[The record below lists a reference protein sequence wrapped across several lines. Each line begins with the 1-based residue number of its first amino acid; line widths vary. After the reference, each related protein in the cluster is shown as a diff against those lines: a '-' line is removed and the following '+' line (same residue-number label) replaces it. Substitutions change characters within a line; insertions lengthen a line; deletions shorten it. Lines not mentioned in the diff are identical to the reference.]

1 MASVLIQAGHAPQD
15 GAGERGSVLASAPG
29 YRSLPGEA
37 RWTARL
43 AERLAAR
50 LREAGV
56 RVTIVGEWRGR
67 PAPPEVERHHQ
78 LFLSL
83 RYDAAGYAASG
94 DPRGDSGCFADR
106 AIGDPVASLSDLAIR
121 EWERVYPRE
130 RGGTPIPLA
139 SDRRGPSTSQHYAF
153 RSISGLTPGV
163 ILVHGCGAP
172 VGSRGLPPGE
182 DAPFLHGQSERVAD
196 LDARAV
202 LRFLERT
209 AARRAP
215 WAHDRLPAQGRRAS

>member
-1 MASVLIQAGHAPQD
+1 MASVLIQAGHAPQS
-15 GAGERGSVLASAPG
+15 GAGPRGAV
-29 YRSLPGEA
+29 PGEA

-50 LREAGV
+50 LRDAGV
-56 RVTIVGEWRGR
+56 RVTIVGEWQGHQ
-67 PAPPEVERHHQ
+67 APPEVGRHHQ

-121 EWERVYPRE
+121 EWERVYPRG
-130 RGGTPIPLA
+130 RGGAPIPLA
-139 SDRRGPSTSQHYAF
+139 NDRRSPGTCQHYAF
-153 RSISGLTPGV
+153 RAISGLTPGV
-163 ILVHGCGAP
+163 VLVHGCGAP
-172 VGSRGLPPGE
+172 VGSGGFPAGD
-182 DAPFLHGQSERVAD
+182 DAPFLHGQIERVAE

-202 LRFLERT
+202 LRFLEH
-209 AARRAP
+209 AASRGATRAQ
-215 WAHDRLPAQGRRAS
+215 DRLSAQSRLAS